1 MTKAAFLKEARRQF
15 ESLSA
20 EAQGVAS
27 KRAFGREV
35 FWWDGLTVLEL
46 ERRLIG
52 AIVHAR
58 LVVDETV

>member
-1 MTKAAFLKEARRQF
+1 MTKAAFLKEVRHQF

-27 KRAFGREV
+27 QRAFGREV

-46 ERRLIG
+46 ERLVG

>member
-1 MTKAAFLKEARRQF
+1 MTKAAFRREVRRQF
-15 ESLSA
+15 SALSA

-27 KRAFGREV
+27 KRAFGLEV

-46 ERRLIG
+46 ERLVG